1 LNKKYAILSLMFVF
15 LFCAGLS
22 QGQSANNSST
32 LEKNANESAQVN
44 ETAAN
49 ATGASSGPHL
59 NYIWSFSGIEIGPIT
74 MALNQEGSELYG
86 QAKFEP
92 EGGKAWNA
100 DVVGSITGNEVELTL
115 TAAKDKELV
124 TTKMTGTYAN
134 DTINGNFTQVSGGK
148 KVGTGN
154 FSAMWINPELS
165 SYTPAIIE
173 EPVPAVQ
180 QTASA
185 TQAATIPNSI
195 EITESSFQPNPMT
208 IQVGTTVTWINHDTK
223 DQEVAATNAAFES
236 GNIVSGGQYQYTFS
250 QAGTF
255 DYYSK
260 IAPSMTGK
268 IIVTDNSKS
277 KYYDVRQDADKV
289 LTGVGDISGT
299 FIGAGGSGL
308 S

>member
-1 LNKKYAILSLMFVF
+1 MNKKYAILSLMFVF

-22 QGQSANNSST
+22 HGQSANNSST
-32 LEKNANESAQVN
+32 LENNANESAQVN

-59 NYIWSFSGIEIGPIT
+59 NYIWSFTGIEIGPIT

-100 DVVGSITGNEVELTL
+100 DVLGSVTGNEVELTL

-148 KVGTGN
+148 KVGSGTFGAIV
-154 FSAMWINPELS
+154 FYPDTS

-173 EPVPAVQ
+173 EPKVETPAPAVVNTTTASNASAE
-180 QTASA
+180 QTAKPASR
-185 TQAATIPNSI
+185 
-195 EITESSFQPNPMT
+195 F
-208 IQVGTTVTWINHDTK
+208 V
-223 DQEVAATNAAFES
+223 
-236 GNIVSGGQYQYTFS
+236 
-250 QAGTF
+250 
-255 DYYSK
+255 
-260 IAPSMTGK
+260 
-268 IIVTDNSKS
+268 
-277 KYYDVRQDADKV
+277 DVRQYKDKIGPGGD
-289 LTGVGDISGT
+289 LSGVPPGM
-299 FIGAGGSGL
+299 GGGGGL
-308 S
+308 